1 MATNFTTSNAISQR
15 EDLANWISN
24 ISRDMTPFM
33 SSIGKSKATATTHE
47 WTTDTLQAPATQA
60 AAEASDYA
68 VSTSPVMTRLTNI
81 TQIFTKGINVS
92 GTLEAVDKAGRKSEF
107 KYQSEKRGKEMQR
120 DIEKTLVG
128 SQVKTAS
135 ASASGNIQAGARLFG
150 AYKSYTQTACVNAGA
165 GTLTKATG
173 DGTDVPTW
181 TTGAAAAIT
190 LADINEVLRL
200 TNGSTSAAPSI
211 VMMSTTQKVAF
222 STLINAGTGTNVRRN
237 IDERGKLRQSID
249 LYESDFGD
257 VEVKHNYIQGESEIL
272 IYDPSFLAMATLR
285 PTHFRDINE
294 AGDALR
300 SYMVQELTFE
310 AKNPE
315 GNDIIVNATV

>member
-135 ASASGNIQAGARLFG
+135 ASASGNIQSGARLMG

-200 TNGSTSAAPSI
+200 TNGSTTAAPSI

-257 VEVKHNYIQGESEIL
+257 VEVKTQLHPRCKRDSYI
-272 IYDPSFLAMATLR
+272 
-285 PTHFRDINE
+285 
-294 AGDALR
+294 
-300 SYMVQELTFE
+300 
-310 AKNPE
+310 
-315 GNDIIVNATV
+315 